1 MSTAERWGVCSLVP
15 HGPQG
20 TSWPGLIHERHPS
33 TRWAKKE
40 QHQKAI
46 SEQHPPLSRLEPK
59 GWDSEK
65 RQRSPLLCDL
75 TIRPGWGGELEKL
88 RCSLQKPHAN
98 LRTFQSTGVCI
109 HVNSVTGL
117 TLGAENP
124 KIHKPGADP
133 GTLTPYVME
142 STLKATDSCTYR
154 PDAGGHGVGAREA
167 SCPRAPLSNTRSQ
180 GSLGNG

>member
-1 MSTAERWGVCSLVP
+1 MAERRGVCSLVP

-46 SEQHPPLSRLEPK
+46 SEQHPLSRLEPK

-142 STLKATDSCTYR
+142 STLKATDR
-154 PDAGGHGVGAREA
+154 PHVQTGCRRARG
-167 SCPRAPLSNTRSQ
+167 RGTRGQLPQ
-180 GSLGNG
+180 GPTF